1 MILVA
6 GGTGFVGS
14 GIVRELAR
22 RGKPVRVM
30 SREAERAARRF
41 AGLDVQAVAG
51 DVRDPEGLARAV
63 EGAETVIGCVQFPNS
78 PIENPRRGLT
88 FEEIDERGTARLVE
102 AARAARV
109 RRYIYLS
116 GAGASLDAPYHWF
129 RAKGR
134 AEAAVRDSS
143 ITHVIFRPSWI
154 YGPEDRS
161 LNRFLGLARR
171 LPFVPVVGDG
181 SRQRVQPVFIDD
193 VARVVADSVELA
205 GADNRTFELGG
216 PEVLT
221 MDEVVGTALQVMGK
235 RRPLIHTPAS
245 LLKAFGLVSRFLPR
259 PPMTPDAVDFVTADA
274 LADNAALLEVFDIRL
289 IPLREGLATYLAPER
304 AAGGRDR

>member
-51 DVRDPEGLARAV
+51 DVRDPESLARAV
-63 EGAETVIGCVQFPNS
+63 EGAETVIGCAQFPNS

-88 FEEIDERGTARLVE
+88 FEEIDERGTVRLVE

-116 GAGASLDAPYHWF
+116 GAGASPDARYHWF

-171 LPFVPVVGDG
+171 LPFVPVVGAG

-205 GADNRTFELGG
+205 AADNRTFELGG

-235 RRPLIHTPAS
+235 RRPLIHMPVG